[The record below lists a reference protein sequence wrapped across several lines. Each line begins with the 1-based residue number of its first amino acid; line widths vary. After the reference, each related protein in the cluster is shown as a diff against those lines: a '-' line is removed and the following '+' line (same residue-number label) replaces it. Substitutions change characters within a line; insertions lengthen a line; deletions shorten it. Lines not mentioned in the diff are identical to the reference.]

1 MGMGAL
7 HNEVDEGGI
16 GVKSALQ
23 AMKAMN
29 TESEEKE
36 NGKSKIS
43 VAMQRVHLLDT
54 EQFVT
59 ALGAILKH
67 GVTDKAESG
76 RRKSFKLL
84 QRLEGER
91 EGALLEPLL
100 AKWDFT
106 VQKKYKNWK
115 KLNARKAES
124 KKKKKGKGKGK
135 NKRKKSS
142 MKAQLKNKQKNGK
155 GKGKKKGKNIK
166 FAQEAIVEET
176 MEEVN
181 VAAAET
187 QSADVAVAAATVNS
201 N

>member
-1 MGMGAL
+1 MG
-7 HNEVDEGGI
+7 
-16 GVKSALQ
+16 
-23 AMKAMN
+23 
-29 TESEEKE
+29 
-36 NGKSKIS
+36 
-43 VAMQRVHLLDT
+43 
-54 EQFVT
+54 
-59 ALGAILKH
+59 
-67 GVTDKAESG
+67 
-76 RRKSFKLL
+76 LL

-91 EGALLEPLL
+91 EGALVEPLL

-155 GKGKKKGKNIK
+155 GKKKGKNIK

-176 MEEVN
+176 AKEVN
-181 VAAAET
+181 VA
-187 QSADVAVAAATVNS
+187 
-201 N
+201 